1 MCSISKFHFILFLYL
16 IKICVGNCHSIVY
29 NSGPESNGNNATEV
43 KINDTPIKI
52 NVTHIKINAT
62 RIKAILASSCL

>member
-1 MCSISKFHFILFLYL
+1 M
-16 IKICVGNCHSIVY
+16 GNCHIIVY
-29 NSGPESNGNNATEV
+29 NSGPESNGNNATDV
-43 KINDTPIKI
+43 KISDTPIKI